1 MRNTEKIVH
10 EPLFHIAKR
19 DDLVW
24 WQRLLIRAATVV
36 VAFLFAGMLS
46 WTLIG
51 VDPFT
56 FLGKL
61 FVGTFGTE
69 RRTWISLRDL
79 AVLLSIALALVPAF
93 KMKFWN
99 IGAEGQV
106 LMGGLGAAICMYYLG
121 GTAPDV
127 VVYLLMLVVGILFGV
142 VWGVLPAIRK
152 AVWRTNETL
161 FTLMMNYL
169 AMQLISF
176 FTDIWVKDGSGV
188 MKNET
193 HLHGIKFPELG
204 NVYVLPILVAVVL
217 AVLLFVYLKYSKQG
231 YELSVV
237 GESENTARYVGI
249 NVKKVIIRTMII
261 SGAVC
266 GLVGVLLTGAING
279 TVTTETAGGQGFTAI
294 IVAWVGKFNPL
305 FMVLSAFLIVFMD
318 RGTNELNLTNDA
330 FASIVTAVVVFFI
343 IGCEFFLSYQIKFRR
358 RAKGKANDGAQDPP
372 AAETPEL
379 PPEAGGAKEVQA

>member
-1 MRNTEKIVH
+1 
-10 EPLFHIAKR
+10 
-19 DDLVW
+19 
-24 WQRLLIRAATVV
+24 
-36 VAFLFAGMLS
+36 
-46 WTLIG
+46 
-51 VDPFT
+51 
-56 FLGKL
+56 
-61 FVGTFGTE
+61 
-69 RRTWISLRDL
+69 
-79 AVLLSIALALVPAF
+79 
-93 KMKFWN
+93 
-99 IGAEGQV
+99 
-106 LMGGLGAAICMYYLG
+106 
-121 GTAPDV
+121 
-127 VVYLLMLVVGILFGV
+127 
-142 VWGVLPAIRK
+142 
-152 AVWRTNETL
+152 
-161 FTLMMNYL
+161 
-169 AMQLISF
+169 
-176 FTDIWVKDGSGV
+176 